1 MNSPSEDVLAALGV
15 SRVAREGSR
24 GVLELLSEHGCCEI
38 WRADRRTL
46 IRWSG
51 GRPWVDRFLGAR
63 SKVSPRAEFRSCQ
76 SAGLRFVAFGAPGYV
91 GALARLRYPPAGLYM
106 AGDVAALDALET
118 RPRVTIVGTRK
129 PTRYGMV
136 VAARLAAA
144 FAVRGV
150 CVLSGLALGIDGR
163 AHRAALDAGGLTA
176 AVLGSG
182 ADVVYPRRH
191 RELYERIVSDGVVLS
206 EYAPGTTPT
215 AWSFPERNRLL
226 AALGDA
232 VVVVEA
238 PARSGALITAHRA
251 LELGKDVFAVPG
263 SIIGRESEGCNR
275 LIYDG
280 AIPCVAP
287 DEVVEDFLRVTRMER
302 GSREPAPPTARSD
315 EGTQVTDSTQRLV
328 MLALAAGEQTVDAVA
343 RATGLSV
350 REASVALAML
360 EMGGGIVSRGP
371 GRYAIV

>member
-1 MNSPSEDVLAALGV
+1 MGGPL
-15 SRVAREGSR
+15 SRVAFESLTPR
-24 GVLELLSEHGCCEI
+24 
-38 WRADRRTL
+38 RA
-46 IRWSG
+46 S
-51 GRPWVDRFLGAR
+51 
-63 SKVSPRAEFRSCQ
+63 SCR
-76 SAGLRFVAFGAPGYV
+76 SAGLRFVAFGTPGYV
-91 GALARLRYPPAGLYM
+91 GALARLRTRRPGLR
-106 AGDVAALDALET
+106 GGRRGLLDALET
-118 RPRVTIVGTRK
+118 RPRVTIAGTRK

-176 AVLGSG
+176 AVLGCG

-191 RELYERIVSDGVVLS
+191 RELYERIVSDGVILS
-206 EYAPGTTPT
+206 EYGPGSAPT

-251 LELGKDVFAVPG
+251 MDLGKDVFAVPG
-263 SIIGRESEGCNR
+263 PSPRESDGCNR

-280 AIPCVAP
+280 AIPCLAP
-287 DEVVEDFLRVTRMER
+287 DEVVEDFLRVTRMEEGAASPHPR
-302 GSREPAPPTARSD
+302 RQKMSVAGSQTPRSD
-315 EGTQVTDSTQRLV
+315 WSCWRWP
-328 MLALAAGEQTVDAVA
+328 
-343 RATGLSV
+343 R
-350 REASVALAML
+350 
-360 EMGGGIVSRGP
+360 GGRRSMRSHERRG
-371 GRYAIV
+371 